1 MTDDNTKI
9 IMYGTRWCYDSRRAR
24 AILDEME
31 VSYQWIDIDKD
42 YDSRKFVEEVNHGY
56 RSVPTIIFP
65 DGSMLV
71 EPTNEVLREKL
82 DQFIN
87 G

>member
-1 MTDDNTKI
+1 VL
-9 IMYGTRWCYDSRRAR
+9 DSRRAR
-24 AILDEME
+24 RIFDELE
-31 VSYQWIDIDKD
+31 IPYQWIDIDKD
-42 YDSRKFVEEVNHGY
+42 PEARSYVEEVNHGF

-71 EPTNEVLREKL
+71 EPSNEILREKL
-82 DQFIN
+82 TELTR

>member
-1 MTDDNTKI
+1 MTDSNPTI
-9 IMYGTRWCYDSRRAR
+9 VMYGTTWCFDSRRAR
-24 AILDEME
+24 RIFDELE
-31 VSYQWIDIDKD
+31 IPYQWIDIDKD
-42 YDSRKFVEEVNHGY
+42 ETARSYVEEVNHGF

-71 EPTNEVLREKL
+71 EPSNEVLREKL
-82 DQFIN
+82 AELTR